1 MDNAPEPTPLHQA
14 IAAGLSELGMPDLVC
29 RSTSFLIRDGHCVG
43 QRFLFEGVQA
53 VWLIAEN
60 LIQFYDE
67 NGRMLRSVKVKVA
80 RREEAA

>member
-14 IAAGLSELGMPDLVC
+14 IAAGLYELGMPGLTS
-29 RSTSFLIRDGHCVG
+29 RSTTFLVRDGHCVG
-43 QRFLFEGVQA
+43 QRFLFDELQA

-60 LIQFYDE
+60 VIQFYDE

>member
-1 MDNAPEPTPLHQA
+1 MDNAPEPAPLQQA

-29 RSTSFLIRDGHCVG
+29 RSTTYLVRDGHCVG
-43 QRFLFEGVQA
+43 QRFLFDGIQA

-60 LIQFYDE
+60 VVQFYDE
-67 NGRMLRSVKVKVA
+67 NGRMLRSVQVAAA